1 MTTENGSN
9 MFTNKD
15 SVHNTIIS
23 MVKNINLHRLKRLEK
38 QTKMLTMVSNK
49 IMVDSF
55 YTFWNFPNILQ

>member
-15 SVHNTIIS
+15 SVYNTVVS
-23 MVKNINLHRLKRLEK
+23 MIKNINLHILKRLEK
-38 QTKMLTMVSNK
+38 QIKMLTMVSNK

-55 YTFWNFPNILQ
+55 HTFWNFPNIFQ